1 MAGALGA
8 IRDLSTTVSKFV
20 EAASEKEER
29 TSSAI
34 KWERKRPTIKADD
47 AESLMSELIALDN
60 TYADLGYKTFKK
72 KWTIF
77 RPALEGKA
85 KAKVELELEENQ
97 LSAESIAKFTEE

>member
-1 MAGALGA
+1 MPVGPGAPDRVNPCGAPGAGKAQAAKLADSSSMAGALSA

-47 AESLMSELIALDN
+47 AESLMSES
-60 TYADLGYKTFKK
+60 T
-72 KWTIF
+72 
-77 RPALEGKA
+77 
-85 KAKVELELEENQ
+85 
-97 LSAESIAKFTEE
+97 